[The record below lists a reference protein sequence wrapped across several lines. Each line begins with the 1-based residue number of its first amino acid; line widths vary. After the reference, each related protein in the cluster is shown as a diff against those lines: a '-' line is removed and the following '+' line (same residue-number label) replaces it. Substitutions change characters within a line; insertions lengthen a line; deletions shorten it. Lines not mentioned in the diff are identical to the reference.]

1 MTTAIVSPLLG
12 GSLLAL
18 LLVDVLLTVFH
29 PQGHGGPLHRWQNRF
44 LWAVLKRFG
53 HSKAGR
59 DRPRFMALCGP
70 VIAVSSVASWGLWL
84 IVGYALIYYPF
95 RGAFKSA
102 VGDGIPS
109 VDALYYSGYV
119 ASTLGLGDII
129 PVAPGLRLLT
139 VLEAMS
145 GFALFAVATTYLLA
159 VYQQVAHEN
168 VLALELSSLAAEEP
182 QEVWTEWNENDA
194 SGFRVWCDSTARSL
208 LRVVHA
214 HGQYPVLHY
223 FRPADPDRAL
233 LVQIRHMLDLV
244 HSADRAPRSKD
255 ASFRLLRVALRRY
268 LVELNRGCLPT
279 DRDLPPGSGDRDL
292 NELYGRLAH
301 YMCYPSARSDPNEI
315 GAQE

>member
-1 MTTAIVSPLLG
+1 MTTTIVSPLLG

-29 PQGHGGPLHRWQNRF
+29 PQGHGGPLHRWQNRL

-53 HSKAGR
+53 RSKGQ

-84 IVGYALIYYPF
+84 IVGYGLIYYPF
-95 RGAFKSA
+95 RGAFRSA
-102 VGDGIPS
+102 VGDGVPF

-119 ASTLGLGDII
+119 ASTLGLGDVI
-129 PVAPGLRLLT
+129 PAAPVLRLLT

-168 VLALELSSLAAEEP
+168 VLALELSSLAADEP
-182 QEVWTEWNENDA
+182 KTTVWAKWHENDA
-194 SGFRVWCDSTARSL
+194 PGFRVWCDNTARSL
-208 LRVVHA
+208 LQVVHA

-233 LVQIRHMLDLV
+233 LVQIRRVLDLV
-244 HSADRAPRSKD
+244 QEPSRGSDSKEAPS
-255 ASFRLLRVALRRY
+255 RLLRVALKRY
-268 LVELNRGCLPT
+268 LVELNHGCLPAS
-279 DRDLPPGSGDRDL
+279 REALPQGSSDEEL
-292 NELYGRLAH
+292 TELYGRLAH
-301 YMCYPSARSDPNEI
+301 YMCYPTGS
-315 GAQE
+315 QE